1 MKTAMNALLHVTIVD
16 GSSDSFLVT
25 FRILSRL
32 NGIVDSENLDYGL
45 SIRSP
50 LPKDKFFVVNFFLSI
65 QNTFY
70 VHGASIKLFQAP
82 IKRKASRL
90 RIFYRLWLLTKR
102 GSHDR
107 FSIRTKPRAAF
118 LVCRD
123 DEWHYLF
130 ASRLV
135 RHVSPRVSK

>member
-70 VHGASIKLFQAP
+70 VHGASIKLFQVLRLNEKLLASVFF
-82 IKRKASRL
+82 IVCDYLRSAALTIAFLFARNRARRFSYVVTMNDIIYSRL
-90 RIFYRLWLLTKR
+90 
-102 GSHDR
+102 D
-107 FSIRTKPRAAF
+107 
-118 LVCRD
+118 
-123 DEWHYLF
+123 
-130 ASRLV
+130 
-135 RHVSPRVSK
+135 